1 MLLVLRFLMQ
11 ISSKEVFFLI
21 SLITVIFLIAPL
33 FLIVYVNLYNRR
45 KKKHDEETESLKRSF
60 ENELLKSQMEV
71 QEQTLK
77 TVAYDLHDNIGQLL
91 GLTII
96 TLSSINMNDPAKAME
111 KIAAAEDL
119 AKRSVK
125 EIRALSRLLDGE
137 ELISRGLIGAIA
149 FELDWMEKSQLYK
162 ISYHSS
168 LNTLPPKADKE
179 TIIFRLFQ
187 ETLHNIIRHAKAL
200 EIIIN
205 LEFIND
211 TLTLSIADDGIGF
224 DFTEIKK
231 RHKGMGLENVQKR
244 VAMIGGT
251 VSFDTAPGTGTRITI
266 TIPY

>member
-1 MLLVLRFLMQ
+1 MQ

-21 SLITVIFLIAPL
+21 SLITIIFLMAPL
-33 FLIVYVNLYNRR
+33 FLMIYVNLYNRR
-45 KKKHDEETESLKRSF
+45 KKKHNEETASLKRSF
-60 ENELLKSQMEV
+60 ENELLKSQIEV

-77 TVAYDLHDNIGQLL
+77 TIAYDLHDNIGQLL

-96 TLSSINMNDPAKAME
+96 TLGSINIDDPAKATE

-125 EIRALSRLLDGE
+125 EIRALSRLLHGE

-149 FELDWMEKSQLYK
+149 FELDWVGKSQLYK
-162 ISYHSS
+162 ISYH
-168 LNTLPPKADKE
+168 NNINALPPKAGIE
-179 TIIFRLFQ
+179 TMIFRLFQ

-205 LEFIND
+205 LDFIND
-211 TLTLSIADDGIGF
+211 QLILSIADDGIGF
-224 DFTEIKK
+224 DFTETRKL
-231 RHKGMGLENVQKR
+231 HKGMGLQNIQKR

-251 VSFDTAPGTGTRITI
+251 VTFDTSPGKGTTITI
-266 TIPY
+266 TTPY

>member
-1 MLLVLRFLMQ
+1 MQ

-21 SLITVIFLIAPL
+21 SLITIIFLIAPL
-33 FLIVYVNLYNRR
+33 FMIAYVSLYNRR
-45 KKKHDEETESLKRSF
+45 KKKHNEETESLKKAF
-60 ENELLKSQMEV
+60 ENELLRSQMEV

-77 TVAYDLHDNIGQLL
+77 TVASDLHDNIGQLL

-96 TLSSINMNDPAKAME
+96 TLSSININDPAKAKE

-125 EIRALSRLLDGE
+125 ELRALSRLLDGE

-149 FELDWMEKSQLYK
+149 FELDWLEKSQLFK
-162 ISYHSS
+162 IRYHSS
-168 LNTLPPKADKE
+168 VKTLPAKAGKE

-211 TLTLSIADDGIGF
+211 LLILSIADDGIGF
-224 DFTEIKK
+224 NFTEIKK
-231 RHKGMGLENVQKR
+231 LHKGMGLQNIQKR

-251 VSFDTAPGTGTRITI
+251 VSFDTAPGTGTKTTI